1 MFMSRSAAP
10 TCTCVRLGTCTLCAL
25 QRGRVELTCF
35 EAQASL
41 QALCK
46 ATCPP
51 HAVLAHVCV
60 CELDNTKGYPMHVDI
75 MFPASVPVDDAKKHT
90 SLSSDPLRIRSPSTF
105 ADSSRSLRMSTCTRD
120 A

>member
-10 TCTCVRLGTCTLCAL
+10 NCTCVRLGTLYAL
-25 QRGRVELTCF
+25 PCGRAELTCF
-35 EAQASL
+35 EAQALL

-75 MFPASVPVDDAKKHT
+75 MFPASVG
-90 SLSSDPLRIRSPSTF
+90 R
-105 ADSSRSLRMSTCTRD
+105 C
-120 A
+120 